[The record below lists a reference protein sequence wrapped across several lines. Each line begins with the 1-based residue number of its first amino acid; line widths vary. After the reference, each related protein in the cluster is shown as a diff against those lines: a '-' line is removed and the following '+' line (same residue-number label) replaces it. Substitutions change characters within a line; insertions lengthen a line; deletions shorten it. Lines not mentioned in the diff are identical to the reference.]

1 MHSEETQPLPP
12 LPRRATTE
20 ALSATVR
27 LWGEAECCD
36 RETIELCL
44 DGLRALDMPATAVQ
58 PTAQSE
64 VDGVIARWRAAHP
77 SEVRRA
83 R

>member
-1 MHSEETQPLPP
+1 MHSEETQPPPP
-12 LPRRATTE
+12 LPRRATDQAIAA
-20 ALSATVR
+20 ALP

-36 RETIELCL
+36 RETLELCL
-44 DGLRALDMPATAVQ
+44 EGLRALDT
-58 PTAQSE
+58 PTTTGPQSE
-64 VDGVIARWRAAHP
+64 IDGVIARWRAAHP

>member
-1 MHSEETQPLPP
+1 MHSEETETPPP
-12 LPRRATTE
+12 LPRRVTDQAIAA
-20 ALSATVR
+20 ALP

-36 RETIELCL
+36 RETLELCL
-44 DGLRALDMPATAVQ
+44 EGLRTLDTPATTGR
-58 PTAQSE
+58 PTTQSE
-64 VDGVIARWRAAHP
+64 IDGVIARWRATHP